1 MTRTKVWNFKNP
13 EGWDKF
19 CQVTKSSDEL
29 KKPCKK
35 DEHVEISYQNWKKKF
50 NSILHACFEKKRTV
64 PNRRPYNAEIRSLL
78 KERKVVKRKLQ
89 ASKNSYLYRRMIAK
103 MHKLDRKIEHKI
115 ADFNSLIIGQKVD
128 KNGTIEKQNFWKLKR
143 ALAPKNNEIVLSLR
157 SSDGND
163 MSDPINI
170 NSEYRK
176 EFQYRLR
183 KRDIKHELKSYE
195 NFQNSICQL
204 RLSVSQNNISPDFTL
219 SELKFVV
226 KQFKNGKCMD
236 PIRHVKEIFK
246 YSEDSFLI
254 SLLCMINK
262 IKSSRILPLEWSNI
276 WKTH

>member
-1 MTRTKVWNFKNP
+1 M
-13 EGWDKF
+13 
-19 CQVTKSSDEL
+19 
-29 KKPCKK
+29 
-35 DEHVEISYQNWKKKF
+35 DEHVEISYQNWKKKL
-50 NSILHACFEKKRTV
+50 NSILHACFKKKRIV

-115 ADFNSLIIGQKVD
+115 ADFNSLIIRQKVD
-128 KNGTIEKQNFWKLKR
+128 KNGTIDKQNFWKLKR
-143 ALAPKNNEIVLSLR
+143 ALAPKCNEIVHSLR

-163 MSDPINI
+163 ISDPINI
-170 NSEYRK
+170 KSEYRK

-204 RLSVSQNNISPDFTL
+204 RLSASQKNISPDSTL
-219 SELKFVV
+219 PELKSVV

-236 PIRHVKEIFK
+236 PIGHIREIFK
-246 YSEDSFLI
+246 YSGDGFLI
-254 SLLCMINK
+254 SLLCIINK
-262 IKSSRILPLEWSNI
+262 IKSSRILPLEWSNV
-276 WKTH
+276 WMKTLKKKKAYLRF